1 MIQTY
6 FEYPLEKRYTWYSND
21 GKTKKILDFTLVQSF
36 THQFVDDCQVIQEN
50 IFNSDHRL
58 VQTVLTTPMTKKA
71 GFKKRNCTKKPI
83 DIKSLRG
90 VEVQTEYTNAVR
102 DKFSSSCNDE
112 TVNDISCNIVQTLNK
127 IADQVIPRK
136 NKQALKEMWKE
147 DEIFNDLLDQRSST
161 SDPNLNKMLTRNI
174 KNE

>member
-1 MIQTY
+1 
-6 FEYPLEKRYTWYSND
+6 
-21 GKTKKILDFTLVQSF
+21 
-36 THQFVDDCQVIQEN
+36 
-50 IFNSDHRL
+50 
-58 VQTVLTTPMTKKA
+58 MTKKA
-71 GFKKRNCTKKPI
+71 RFKKRNCTKKPI

-174 KNE
+174 KKRVRYLKNLLMKEEADKIDERTKKGISKVYIVVSRTSLQPLNH